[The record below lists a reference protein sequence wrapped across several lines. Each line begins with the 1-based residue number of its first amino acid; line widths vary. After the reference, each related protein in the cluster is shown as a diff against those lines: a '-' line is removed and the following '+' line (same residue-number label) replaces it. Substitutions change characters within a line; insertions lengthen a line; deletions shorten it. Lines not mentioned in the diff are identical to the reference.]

1 MNNETTSLD
10 VGRVLSIVGS
20 RWKIVAA
27 IALVTVSIAY
37 AYVSFLASPV
47 YEASALVTYQ
57 APAKDKNPTAGALPS
72 TGMTREDIST
82 LVANATSPAV
92 IDAAAAKVSIKPQ
105 QLRGSVAVGPHGD
118 ASVVAFV
125 GKGGT
130 PKEAADRA
138 NAWAEAFVADRTAQ
152 AKKALD
158 VAVADATAVVKTFP
172 ANLKQDDPRLTDRTV
187 AKGNL
192 ATAEAARNQWLGALS
207 ASNPAQEPD
216 AAIWPKKSLTLAAAL
231 LIGIGLGSGVALLTA
246 RVDNRLHGDEFDAL
260 PAPVLVRVP
269 KSPRAPK
276 GVPLGPASA
285 EPMVADSFAG
295 LGARVMLDRF
305 GDGAHTIL
313 VTSARSGEGKSSVA
327 ANLASSL
334 ALGGRRVV
342 LVDADMRRPTQDQ
355 VFPVLQGRPGLS
367 QVLTRGAELEAA
379 LTLVSP
385 NLAAISSGPRHSNAS
400 MLLASVAFRQLLD
413 RLSQISEVVVIDAP
427 PVLAV
432 NDALAVA
439 PAADQV
445 LLVARVDSSD
455 LGEINEAHGRLT
467 SAASTPQAMVLVG
480 TERPEGYGY
489 DQELRAT
496 RSTMPEL
503 APQALAAAQP
513 QQQAATGTSGPEQG
527 LAQRA
532 PVRPDA
538 VTPVPL
544 PGNAVPPPPPPPAFQ
559 TPARPGTP
567 LPMPGADGRVA

>member
-1 MNNETTSLD
+1 MKNETTSLD

-20 RWKIVAA
+20 RWKTVAA
-27 IALVTVSIAY
+27 IAIVTVSIAY
-37 AYVSFLASPV
+37 AYVNFLASPV
-47 YEASALVTYQ
+47 YEATALVTYQ
-57 APAKDKNPTAGALPS
+57 APAKDRNPTAGALPS

-92 IDAAAAKVSIKPQ
+92 VDAAATKATIKPQ
-105 QLRGSVAVGPHGD
+105 QLRSSVAVGPHGD

-125 GKGGT
+125 GKGET
-130 PKEAADRA
+130 PKEAAERA
-138 NAWAEAFVADRTAQ
+138 NAWAESFVADRTAQ

-158 VAVADATAVVKTFP
+158 IAVVDATAAVKSFP
-172 ANLKQDDPRLTDRTV
+172 PNMKQDDPRLTDRSI
-187 AKGNL
+187 AKQEL
-192 ATAEAARNQWLGALS
+192 TAAVGARNQWLGALS
-207 ASNPAQEPD
+207 VSNQAQEPQ

-231 LIGIGLGSGVALLTA
+231 LIGLGLGSGVALLTA

-269 KSPRAPK
+269 TSPRAPK
-276 GVPLGPASA
+276 GSPLGPASA

-305 GDGAHTIL
+305 GEGAHTVL

-327 ANLASSL
+327 SNLASSL

-342 LVDADMRRPTQDQ
+342 LIDADMRRPTQDQ

-367 QVLTRGAELEAA
+367 QVLTRGAELESA

-385 NLAAISSGPRHSNAS
+385 NLAAISSGPRHANAS

-445 LLVARVDSSD
+445 LLVARVGTSD
-455 LGEINEAHGRLT
+455 LNEINEAHRRVT
-467 SAASTPQAMVLVG
+467 SSASTPQAMVLVG

-489 DQELRAT
+489 DQELRAS
-496 RSTMPEL
+496 RSTMPDL
-503 APQALAAAQP
+503 APQALAARSATPTAAPEPAAAAAQQSP
-513 QQQAATGTSGPEQG
+513 
-527 LAQRA
+527 A
-532 PVRPDA
+532 PIRPDA
-538 VTPVPL
+538 VTPIPVP
-544 PGNAVPPPPPPPAFQ
+544 GMTAPPQ
-559 TPARPGTP
+559 SYE
-567 LPMPGADGRVA
+567 PMRGAGQAGANQHPGADGRVA